1 MIEDIRKDKKDI
13 SCDIRKSEKFFKWKN
28 VNLTKQEQFFKGFAI
43 TYNVEILLSFDPEQ
57 TVQLKR
63 N

>member
-1 MIEDIRKDKKDI
+1 MKNFLNE
-13 SCDIRKSEKFFKWKN
+13 KN

>member
-1 MIEDIRKDKKDI
+1 MTIFLNE
-13 SCDIRKSEKFFKWKN
+13 KN

-63 N
+63 NYKRYFLNLFIFKLR

>member
-1 MIEDIRKDKKDI
+1 MKIFLNE
-13 SCDIRKSEKFFKWKN
+13 KN
-28 VNLTKQEQFFKGFAI
+28 VNLKKQEQFFKGFAI